1 MVSSVREN
9 RWRIWQMYEISA
21 FIWIL
26 IPMKNIAWDDSIFIL
41 TLLCVCFLALPFR
54 EERLRVNAKMLDIY
68 LTPLQMRR
76 FKVFTRLLDGDA
88 KPIDVYTLIVSANDS
103 NRHLI
108 FFCFFAFE
116 RKSNLFFSAIFVWI
130 SDWSCGWCSGKW
142 NNSNFRD
149 IHFDGWNSQAIGHTG
164 DHSMQTTISGLFG
177 KYRTYCSRD
186 RAKFTNE
193 ILLSASASAVAL
205 IIVELN

>member
-1 MVSSVREN
+1 MAFFSNLHQLRYQNINNQAINFSINLDGLVVSHDIREEFKYFTNQMVSSVREN

-26 IPMKNIAWDDSIFIL
+26 IPMRNIAWDDWIFIL
-41 TLLCVCFLALPFR
+41 ILLCVCFLALPFR

-103 NRHLI
+103 NRHLNV
-108 FFCFFAFE
+108 CE
-116 RKSNLFFSAIFVWI
+116 RKTESFFFSDICM
-130 SDWSCGWCSGKW
+130 D
-142 NNSNFRD
+142 FRLVLRLV
-149 IHFDGWNSQAIGHTG
+149 FRK
-164 DHSMQTTISGLFG
+164 M
-177 KYRTYCSRD
+177 K
-186 RAKFTNE
+186 
-193 ILLSASASAVAL
+193 
-205 IIVELN
+205 